1 LEGRL
6 RLLLDTHTLLWTL
19 KEPERLAA
27 RATAAIA
34 AEDSQVFVSV
44 VSPWELAIAEARAR
58 LSTPGDLEG
67 HLERNRFELL
77 PVSLGHVELI
87 RAMAHHHRDP
97 FDRMLIA
104 QAQVEGLTLV
114 TSNREIRR
122 YPVSILPAV

>member
-1 LEGRL
+1 MERRL

-27 RATAAIA
+27 RSATAIA
-34 AEDSQVFVSV
+34 AEDSRVFVSV
-44 VSPWELAIAEARAR
+44 VSPWELAIAEARGR
-58 LSTPGDLEG
+58 LSTPGDLEA

-77 PVSLGHVELI
+77 PVNLRHVDLI
-87 RAMAHHHRDP
+87 RSMAHHHRDP

-114 TSNREIRR
+114 TSDREMRR
-122 YPVSILPAV
+122 YPVSIFPAT